1 MGKGNVWVDLA
12 GEGGVPL
19 FKKFAMFDSGFVPA
33 ERTCRDAALFRTLPD
48 IISAQG
54 FIYRRTGRGIRRM
67 LRKHRRGSIT
77 IGRKRIGL

>member
-19 FKKFAMFDSGFVPA
+19 FKKFAMFEPA
-33 ERTCRDAALFRTLPD
+33 GMLHYSDAAGYHLCAWIYLSENRPRN
-48 IISAQG
+48 SAVW
-54 FIYRRTGRGIRRM
+54 

-77 IGRKRIGL
+77 VGRKRIGL

>member
-33 ERTCRDAALFRTLPD
+33 ERTCRDAALFRRCRIP
-48 IISAQG
+48 
-54 FIYRRTGRGIRRM
+54 RPV
-67 LRKHRRGSIT
+67 LR
-77 IGRKRIGL
+77 